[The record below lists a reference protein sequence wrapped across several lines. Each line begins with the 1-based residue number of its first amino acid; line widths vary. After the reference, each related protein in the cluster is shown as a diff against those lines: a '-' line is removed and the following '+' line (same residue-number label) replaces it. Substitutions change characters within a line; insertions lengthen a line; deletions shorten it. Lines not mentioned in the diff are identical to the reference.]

1 MKKTT
6 LSLAISFLIVN
17 SYTPTLA
24 AESNI
29 SPVSTSTHPQFQD
42 SEQPPNAPPQHHDNE
57 QSLNNFPQNPNDSN
71 PLEEDNP
78 PKYPQ
83 NLNDFG
89 LSQDQFENFN
99 ADEIANINPDVF
111 GAFEVDDFNHM
122 SPEAMSGFTPD
133 QFAQIDRTTLKGI
146 SEEQFNQ
153 LPPEALAN
161 MDLSNIGGFN
171 PELFGQFDPEH
182 FQQFNAE
189 QFEQADPRDIFR
201 MIANSDPEN
210 IKPENLRELLPEGWT
225 IDKDGI
231 IELPEGEGFALPP
244 ISKIE
249 GGSSDVIFPE
259 EIPDLNNGLGI
270 GGQGEPMINGLNEA
284 LARANLPQFDIKQDE
299 KGIMQVTG
307 SDEYEGINL
316 AFLPDIANMKQG
328 NANFE
333 PGLSQDKR
341 GLYVLTTANG
351 QMVPIRPVPKD
362 IEAIKNLL
370 PIEGSQVTL
379 GDEGD
384 VLMNIPEFNGQ
395 PPIYGA
401 GIFDPFINPAPEGL
415 APGIHL
421 PNDPTGLEPAL
432 IVYEDGTSQI
442 MNPTI
447 PSPDEF
453 IEQAEKFVGVD
464 NTQYNGDG
472 SISLT
477 YEGNP
482 VKLNPTFIVRTK
494 ELPAN
499 VEEVETSITLLDG
512 GFLEYRIQQNDE
524 IVVFKVKI
532 NLI

>member
-17 SYTPTLA
+17 GYIPTLA

-29 SPVSTSTHPQFQD
+29 SPLLVVPPQFQD
-42 SEQPPNAPPQHHDNE
+42 GEQPPNAPLQHHDD
-57 QSLNNFPQNPNDSN
+57 QSLNNLPQNPNDSY
-71 PLEEDNP
+71 PLEEDSP

-99 ADEIANINPDVF
+99 ADDIANINPDVF

-122 SPEAMSGFTPD
+122 SPEAMNGFTPD
-133 QFAQIDRTTLKGI
+133 QFAQIDRITLKGI

-161 MDLSNIGGFN
+161 MDPSNMGGFN

-210 IKPENLRELLPEGWT
+210 IKPENVRELLPKGWT
-225 IDKDGI
+225 IDEDGI
-231 IELPEGEGFALPP
+231 IDLPEGEGFALPP

-270 GGQGEPMINGLNEA
+270 GGQGVPMINELNEA

-316 AFLPDIANMKQG
+316 AFLPDMANMKQG
-328 NANFE
+328 DIGFE

-341 GLYVLTTANG
+341 GLYVLTTEDG

-401 GIFDPFINPAPEGL
+401 GIFDPFINSAPEGL

-421 PNDPTGLEPAL
+421 PNDPTGLEPAT

-453 IEQAEKFVGVD
+453 IDQAEGFVGVD
-464 NTQYNGDG
+464 NTQYNRDG

-477 YEGNP
+477 YEDSP
-482 VKLNPTFIVRTK
+482 VKLNPTFIVRTE
-494 ELPAN
+494 ELPAD
-499 VEEVETSITLLDG
+499 VEKVEPSITLLDG

-524 IVVFKVKI
+524 VVVFKVKI